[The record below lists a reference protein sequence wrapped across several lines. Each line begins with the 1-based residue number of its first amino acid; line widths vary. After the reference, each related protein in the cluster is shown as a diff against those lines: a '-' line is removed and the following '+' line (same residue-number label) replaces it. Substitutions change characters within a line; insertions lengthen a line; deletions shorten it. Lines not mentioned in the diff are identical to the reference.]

1 MKILL
6 VAASLC
12 LAACASTGPD
22 TVMKMRKITAE
33 RMISSADA
41 PEDRDVAVSTV
52 GIGPS
57 VPDSDP
63 IHNINPG
70 KMVRL
75 FRDSGP
81 SRISGGERFSFTLL
95 DANKKPYTDQLVA
108 VRVIAYSKSGKG
120 KLLVRNAEA
129 VPAQPAPFF
138 DPLFRFSALPTGAKA
153 EQHGD
158 NVLLSDHEHVILYQD
173 NAFPL
178 SRIILAVEG
187 FGDNDSSFAVQ
198 TVSATL
204 GKVGTSTDVRR
215 AIVNPPPACPSGY
228 FQASHSVCCPDGTR
242 FEAVA
247 AAILLRKKMNLPRPR
262 RRLPSPRLTTA
273 SATPTPTAPVSL
285 TLASPATAKPKTAAS
300 ATPTPTA
307 RASPT
312 PALPATVNR
321 RTPPNATRTR
331 IATASQTAASRA
343 TARIRKL
350 IKIS

>member
-242 FEAVA
+242 FDGRGGCNSPPQENEPSAPTPSTPVA
-247 AAILLRKKMNLPRPR
+247 APHHRKCDTNADCPGFANSCFAGNCEAEDSGQCNSNADCPGFANSCFAGHCESKD
-262 RRLPSPRLTTA
+262 TTQCN
-273 SATPTPTAPVSL
+273 S
-285 TLASPATAKPKTAAS
+285 
-300 ATPTPTA
+300 
-307 RASPT
+307 
-312 PALPATVNR
+312 
-321 RTPPNATRTR
+321 NADCHGF
-331 IATASQTAASRA
+331 ANSCFAGHCSNP
-343 TARIRKL
+343 
-350 IKIS
+350 